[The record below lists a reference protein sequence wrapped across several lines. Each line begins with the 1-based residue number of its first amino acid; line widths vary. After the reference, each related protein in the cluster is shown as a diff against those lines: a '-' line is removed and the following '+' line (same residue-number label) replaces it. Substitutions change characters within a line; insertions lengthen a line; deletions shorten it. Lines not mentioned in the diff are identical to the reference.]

1 MNNLLKSSNIKF
13 FTLFFSIALYIFL
26 LIKIQFIDKTI
37 LLSDS
42 VLIKNCSDFSIFY
55 LFENLF
61 SFQNVRI
68 TFVDLNLKSSSP
80 GSYINIEELLCIGR
94 SIELNEDIFQN
105 IIIGFDSYIN
115 NYFYIGVKSILFLFL
130 IKSKN
135 QFPLVLNILFDYSIL
150 ILWGIGVSFVTQLN
164 FLTIVYVYALLREF
178 DYKLPKLKDIHMLQ
192 KRIVLI
198 YLSTIFGIIV
208 HKIFQTEYMIGY
220 WLANYNYGFIKRG
233 MAGHFLYLISS
244 ISEKISL
251 VAVINTFVT
260 CLYVILF
267 YYIYYFFNS
276 RKQNYLSYLLLISP
290 AFVSFFIIDDVLI
303 GRPEIL
309 GVLSFLFL
317 YKNYQKNNN
326 LVYIFTI
333 GFFAI
338 SFFSHSINVFISLIG
353 ITFLLNKN
361 NFKFNSKVFF
371 EVLLIII
378 VILVFIFS
386 FLNNNDTKYIEK
398 SLCAD
403 AQSLNIRDNI
413 CDGAIGW
420 LGYSAS
426 SNIVNISFWQDPN
439 QRFYKSYVLIF
450 IFALLPIFKS
460 KWLKTNKK
468 IFLLRTLCVLPI
480 FYLAYDWGRYFWI
493 FIFLNSVMFFYENAE
508 DHSELTF
515 QKIYYMILFGSLWY
529 LPGARGIRWD
539 NWSQNLSSRVFICY
553 IFILLLVNT
562 KVKINEKN

>member
-1 MNNLLKSSNIKF
+1 MSNLLKISNIKN
-13 FTLFFSIALYIFL
+13 FTVFFSIALYIFL

-37 LLSDS
+37 ILSDS
-42 VLIKNCSDFSIFY
+42 VLIENCSDFSIFY
-55 LFENLF
+55 LFENLL

-68 TFVDLNLKSSSP
+68 TFLDLNLKSSLP
-80 GSYINIEELLCIGR
+80 GSFINIEELVCIGR
-94 SIELNEDIFQN
+94 SIQLNGDISQN

-115 NYFYIGVKSILFLFL
+115 NYFYIGIKSILFLFL

-135 QFPLVLNILFDYSIL
+135 QVPLVLNILFDYSIL
-150 ILWGIGVSFVTQLN
+150 FLWGIGVSFVTQLN
-164 FLTIVYVYALLREF
+164 FLIIVYVYAFLRKF
-178 DYKLPKLKDIHMLQ
+178 DYKLPKLKDIHILQ

-198 YLSTIFGIIV
+198 YLSTIFVIV
-208 HKIFQTEYMIGY
+208 ANKIFQTEYMIGY

-233 MAGHFLYLISS
+233 MAGHFLYLVSS

-251 VAVINTFVT
+251 VAVINIFVT

-276 RKQNYLSYLLLISP
+276 QKQNYLSYLLLISP
-290 AFVSFFIIDDVLI
+290 AFISFFIIDDVLI

-317 YKNYQKNNN
+317 YKNYHKNSN
-326 LVYIFTI
+326 LMYISTI
-333 GFFAI
+333 VFFAI
-338 SFFSHSINVFISLIG
+338 SFFSHSINIFIALIG

-361 NFKFNSKVFF
+361 NFEFNPK
-371 EVLLIII
+371 VLLEAVLIIV

-386 FLNNNDTKYIEK
+386 FLNNNDTQYIEK

-420 LGYSAS
+420 LGYTAS
-426 SNIVNISFWQDPN
+426 NNIVNISFWQDSN

-450 IFALLPIFKS
+450 ILALFPIFKS
-460 KWLKTNKK
+460 EWLKTNKK
-468 IFLLRTLCVLPI
+468 TFLLRTLCLLPI

-493 FIFLNSVMFFYENAE
+493 FIFLNSIMFFYENTE

-515 QKIYYMILFGSLWY
+515 EKIYYMILFASLWY

-539 NWSQNLSSRVFICY
+539 NWSQNLPSRVFICY

-562 KVKINEKN
+562 KVKINEKS